1 MGCLLGL
8 ALTAVVATTLNAIG
22 LTYTPPNSSS
32 PVRLL
37 IDLVP
42 QILASVFVG
51 LCLFAVMSS
60 AIPARKAANAVI
72 TDSLGHV

>member
-1 MGCLLGL
+1 MTGL
-8 ALTAVVATTLNAIG
+8 RGHDAGIVGHDHRNTQ
-22 LTYTPPNSSS
+22 
-32 PVRLL
+32 
-37 IDLVP
+37 